1 MNKERASQ
9 LTADLLD
16 AFKALPNGLAPV
28 GQLSLLRVVATFPS
42 EPTLQ
47 KQSTKES
54 PVAILNTATFK
65 AVTEPIPP
73 QDLIQTLVFS
83 MHSKRASKYPD
94 NVFSPVKPISKK
106 LEVKR
111 KMLQTLAET
120 SLRKDDLIRGDS
132 SATRRGD
139 SSATRRGDTSDIGP
153 PPQSAVDRIP
163 SPVKRAK
170 RKCIRSRRVKS

>member
-1 MNKERASQ
+1 TNKERSSQ
-9 LTADLLD
+9 LSADLLD
-16 AFKALPNGLAPV
+16 AFKALPNGLAPA

-47 KQSTKES
+47 EESTKES

-94 NVFSPVKPISKK
+94 NVFSPIQPVSKK
-106 LEVKR
+106 LETEL
-111 KMLQTLAET
+111 KMLETSAET
-120 SLRKDDLIRGDS
+120 SSRTDYLIRRET
-132 SATRRGD
+132 AP
-139 SSATRRGDTSDIGP
+139 DTGP
-153 PPQSAVDRIP
+153 PPESAA
-163 SPVKRAK
+163 VKRAK
-170 RKCIRSRRVKS
+170 RKRIRSRHVKS